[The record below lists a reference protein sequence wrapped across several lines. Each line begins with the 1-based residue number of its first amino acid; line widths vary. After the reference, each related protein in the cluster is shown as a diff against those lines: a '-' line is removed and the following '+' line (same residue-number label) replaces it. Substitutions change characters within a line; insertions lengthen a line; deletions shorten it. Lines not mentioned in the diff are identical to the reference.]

1 MAGVALG
8 FLGLPALIKSP
19 TARPVPTETVYVTVT
34 PSTPAASAPGPG
46 PGASPAPGSSPSGSS
61 TTPPQPPGATTT
73 LTLPRDYGFRLR
85 EAAPVIERRS
95 DALDFYRDSRTV
107 WADNGGRIVALE
119 PQEPGTLDT
128 CRAVTR
134 FVEQI
139 PIDSLQTGTR
149 FCFETG
155 KGVLA
160 LVEVPK
166 DGSEGGFV
174 VLKVSLLGSR

>member
-1 MAGVALG
+1 M
-8 FLGLPALIKSP
+8 
-19 TARPVPTETVYVTVT
+19 YVTVT
-34 PSTPAASAPGPG
+34 PTAPAASAPG

-61 TTPPQPPGATTT
+61 TPPPQAPGGATT

-85 EAAPVIERRS
+85 EAAPTVERRS
-95 DALDFYRDSRTV
+95 DALDFYRDSSTV

-128 CRAVTR
+128 CRAITR
-134 FVEQI
+134 FIVKV
-139 PIDSLQTGTR
+139 PIASLQTGTR

-155 KGVLA
+155 KGALA

-174 VLKVSLLGSR
+174 VLKVTLLGAR